1 MNLRKYLKVYKKF
14 LHTSLASELEYKTN
28 ILVDLITAI
37 LSLVGSIFL
46 LSIFFQNNGY
56 IGGWKFEQ
64 ALIIQAIYTI
74 LNGITNTW
82 FNPNLTEIV
91 KHIREGTLDFVLLK
105 PIDSQFFI
113 SLKKINPSGF
123 LEIMLGFFLLLY
135 CIRINQINLNLSFLT
150 LSLIILVDLITAIL
164 SLVGSIFLLS
174 IFFQNNGYIGGW
186 KFEQAL
192 IIQAIYTILNG
203 ITNTWFNPNLTE
215 IVKHIREGTLDFVLL
230 KPIDSQ
236 FFISLKKINPS
247 GFLEIMLGFFL
258 LLFCIRINQINLN
271 LSFLTLS
278 LITISCS
285 ICILYS
291 LWFFIS
297 TTTIWFVKTWNAIE
311 VLRSF
316 LYIGR
321 FPLNSF
327 SFSLRIFFSVFI
339 PIAFITTIPSEVFLG
354 LSELWKILLEVIV
367 ATVFLITSRKFWLYA
382 LKFYSSASS

>member
-14 LHTSLASELEYKTN
+14 LHNSLASELEYKTN

-37 LSLVGSIFL
+37 LSLIGSIFL
-46 LSIFFQNNGY
+46 LSIFFQNSGY
-56 IGGWKFEQ
+56 IGGWNFEQ

-82 FNPNLTEIV
+82 FNPNLTEIF
-91 KHIREGTLDFVLLK
+91 KHIREGTLDFVLLN

-123 LEIMLGFFLLLY
+123 LEIILGFFLLFFS
-135 CIRINQINLNLSFLT
+135 IRINQIILNLSFL
-150 LSLIILVDLITAIL
+150 S
-164 SLVGSIFLLS
+164 
-174 IFFQNNGYIGGW
+174 
-186 KFEQAL
+186 
-192 IIQAIYTILNG
+192 
-203 ITNTWFNPNLTE
+203 
-215 IVKHIREGTLDFVLL
+215 
-230 KPIDSQ
+230 
-236 FFISLKKINPS
+236 
-247 GFLEIMLGFFL
+247 
-258 LLFCIRINQINLN
+258 
-271 LSFLTLS
+271 LS

-291 LWFFIS
+291 LWFIIS
-297 TTTIWFVKTWNAIE
+297 TTTIWYVKTWNAIE

-327 SFSLRIFFSVFI
+327 SFSLRVFFSIFI
-339 PIAFITTIPSEVFLG
+339 PIAFITTIPSEVLLG
-354 LSELWKILLEVIV
+354 ISLLWKILLEVIV
-367 ATVFLITSRKFWLYA
+367 ASVFLITSRKFWLFA

>member
-1 MNLRKYLKVYKKF
+1 M
-14 LHTSLASELEYKTN
+14 EYKTN
-28 ILVDLITAI
+28 ILIDLITAI

-56 IGGWKFEQ
+56 IGGWEFEQ

-123 LEIMLGFFLLLY
+123 LEIMLGFFLL
-135 CIRINQINLNLSFLT
+135 F
-150 LSLIILVDLITAIL
+150 
-164 SLVGSIFLLS
+164 
-174 IFFQNNGYIGGW
+174 
-186 KFEQAL
+186 
-192 IIQAIYTILNG
+192 
-203 ITNTWFNPNLTE
+203 
-215 IVKHIREGTLDFVLL
+215 
-230 KPIDSQ
+230 
-236 FFISLKKINPS
+236 
-247 GFLEIMLGFFL
+247 
-258 LLFCIRINQINLN
+258 FCIRINQINLN
-271 LSFLTLS
+271 LSFLTLTVMT
-278 LITISCS
+278 LTCS

-297 TTTIWFVKTWNAIE
+297 TTTFWFVKTWNAIE

-354 LSELWKILLEVIV
+354 LSQFWKILLEVIV
-367 ATVFLITSRKFWLYA
+367 ACVFLITSRKFWLFA
-382 LKFYSSASS
+382 LKFYTSASS

>member
-1 MNLRKYLKVYKKF
+1 MNLRKSLKVYKKF
-14 LHTSLASELEYKTN
+14 LHTSLASEFEYKTN

-37 LSLVGSIFL
+37 LSLIGSIFL
-46 LSIFFQNNGY
+46 LSIFFQNNDY

-64 ALIIQAIYTI
+64 ALIIQGIYTI

-123 LEIMLGFFLLLY
+123 LEIMLGFFLL
-135 CIRINQINLNLSFLT
+135 F
-150 LSLIILVDLITAIL
+150 
-164 SLVGSIFLLS
+164 
-174 IFFQNNGYIGGW
+174 
-186 KFEQAL
+186 
-192 IIQAIYTILNG
+192 
-203 ITNTWFNPNLTE
+203 
-215 IVKHIREGTLDFVLL
+215 
-230 KPIDSQ
+230 
-236 FFISLKKINPS
+236 
-247 GFLEIMLGFFL
+247 
-258 LLFCIRINQINLN
+258 FCIRINQINIS

-278 LITISCS
+278 LITIICS

-354 LSELWKILLEVIV
+354 LSQSWKILLEVIV
-367 ATVFLITSRKFWLYA
+367 TTVFLVTSRKFWLFA

>member
-46 LSIFFQNNGY
+46 LSIFFQNSGD

-64 ALIIQAIYTI
+64 ALIIQGIYTI
-74 LNGITNTW
+74 LNGVTNTW

-113 SLKKINPSGF
+113 SLKKINPSGI
-123 LEIMLGFFLLLY
+123 LEIILGICLLFY
-135 CIRINQINLNLSFLT
+135 CIKINQINFNLIFLT
-150 LSLIILVDLITAIL
+150 L
-164 SLVGSIFLLS
+164 
-174 IFFQNNGYIGGW
+174 
-186 KFEQAL
+186 
-192 IIQAIYTILNG
+192 
-203 ITNTWFNPNLTE
+203 
-215 IVKHIREGTLDFVLL
+215 
-230 KPIDSQ
+230 
-236 FFISLKKINPS
+236 
-247 GFLEIMLGFFL
+247 
-258 LLFCIRINQINLN
+258 C
-271 LSFLTLS
+271 
-278 LITISCS
+278 LITIICS

-297 TTTIWFVKTWNAIE
+297 TTTIWFVKTWNATE

-327 SFSLRIFFSVFI
+327 SFSLRIFFSVVI

-354 LSELWKILLEVIV
+354 LSQFWKILLEVQVSI
-367 ATVFLITSRKFWLYA
+367 VFLFTSRKFWLFA
-382 LKFYSSASS
+382 LKYYSSASS

>member
-1 MNLRKYLKVYKKF
+1 MNLKKYLNVYKKF

-28 ILVDLITAI
+28 IFIDLITAI
-37 LSLVGSIFL
+37 LSLIGSIFL
-46 LSIFFQNNGY
+46 LSIFFQNNSS
-56 IGGWKFEQ
+56 IGGWEFKQ
-64 ALIIQAIYTI
+64 ALIIQSIYTI

-113 SLKKINPSGF
+113 SLKKITPSGF
-123 LEIMLGFFLLLY
+123 LEIILGICLLLY
-135 CIRINQINLNLSFLT
+135 CIKINQININLSFFT
-150 LSLIILVDLITAIL
+150 L
-164 SLVGSIFLLS
+164 
-174 IFFQNNGYIGGW
+174 
-186 KFEQAL
+186 
-192 IIQAIYTILNG
+192 
-203 ITNTWFNPNLTE
+203 
-215 IVKHIREGTLDFVLL
+215 
-230 KPIDSQ
+230 
-236 FFISLKKINPS
+236 
-247 GFLEIMLGFFL
+247 
-258 LLFCIRINQINLN
+258 C
-271 LSFLTLS
+271 
-278 LITISCS
+278 LITIISS

-297 TTTIWFVKTWNAIE
+297 TTTIWFVKTWNATE

-321 FPLNSF
+321 FPLDSF

-354 LSELWKILLEVIV
+354 ISQFWKILLEVTV
-367 ATVFLITSRKFWLYA
+367 AMVFLFSSRKFWLFA

>member
-1 MNLRKYLKVYKKF
+1 MNLRKYLKVYTKF

-28 ILVDLITAI
+28 ILIDLFTAI
-37 LSLVGSIFL
+37 LSLIGSIFL
-46 LSIFFQNNGY
+46 LSIFFQNNNNV
-56 IGGWKFEQ
+56 GGWDFEQ
-64 ALIIQAIYTI
+64 ALIIQGIYTV

-113 SLKKINPSGF
+113 SLKRITPSGL
-123 LEIMLGFFLLLY
+123 LEILLGFVLLSY
-135 CIRINQINLNLSFLT
+135 CIKINQINLDLSFLT
-150 LSLIILVDLITAIL
+150 L
-164 SLVGSIFLLS
+164 
-174 IFFQNNGYIGGW
+174 
-186 KFEQAL
+186 
-192 IIQAIYTILNG
+192 
-203 ITNTWFNPNLTE
+203 
-215 IVKHIREGTLDFVLL
+215 
-230 KPIDSQ
+230 
-236 FFISLKKINPS
+236 
-247 GFLEIMLGFFL
+247 
-258 LLFCIRINQINLN
+258 C
-271 LSFLTLS
+271 
-278 LITISCS
+278 LITIICS

-297 TTTIWFVKTWNAIE
+297 TTTIWFVKTWNATE

-327 SFSLRIFFSVFI
+327 SFSLRIFFSIFI

-354 LSELWKILLEVIV
+354 LSQLWKILLEVIV
-367 ATVFLITSRKFWLYA
+367 ALIFLSTSRKFWLFA

>member
-1 MNLRKYLKVYKKF
+1 MNPRKYLKVYTKF

-37 LSLVGSIFL
+37 LSLIGSIFL
-46 LSIFFQNNGY
+46 LSILFQNNGS
-56 IGGWKFEQ
+56 IGGWKFEE
-64 ALIIQAIYTI
+64 ALIIQGIYTV

-113 SLKKINPSGF
+113 SLKKITPSGL
-123 LEIMLGFFLLLY
+123 LEIMLGFCLLLY
-135 CIRINQINLNLSFLT
+135 CIKINQINLNLSL
-150 LSLIILVDLITAIL
+150 LI
-164 SLVGSIFLLS
+164 
-174 IFFQNNGYIGGW
+174 
-186 KFEQAL
+186 
-192 IIQAIYTILNG
+192 
-203 ITNTWFNPNLTE
+203 
-215 IVKHIREGTLDFVLL
+215 
-230 KPIDSQ
+230 
-236 FFISLKKINPS
+236 
-247 GFLEIMLGFFL
+247 
-258 LLFCIRINQINLN
+258 LF
-271 LSFLTLS
+271 
-278 LITISCS
+278 LITIICS

-297 TTTIWFVKTWNAIE
+297 TTTIWFVKTWNATE

-321 FPLNSF
+321 FPLSSF

-339 PIAFITTIPSEVFLG
+339 PIAFITTIPSEVFLD
-354 LSELWKILLEVIV
+354 LSQLWKIFLQVIV
-367 ATVFLITSRKFWLYA
+367 AIVFVMTSRKFWLFA